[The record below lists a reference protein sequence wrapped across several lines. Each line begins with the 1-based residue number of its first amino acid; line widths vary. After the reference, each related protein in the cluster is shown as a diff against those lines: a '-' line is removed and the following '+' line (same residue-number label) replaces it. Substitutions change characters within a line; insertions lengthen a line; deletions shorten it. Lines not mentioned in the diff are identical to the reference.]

1 MPASA
6 REFFEALA
14 SRRASP
20 RTRGLS
26 ASYRF
31 DVDGEGSWR
40 VVIDDGALSVE
51 ESDAAAD
58 CVIRASEE
66 TFLRIVHGEENAM
79 GAFLTGKVKVSG
91 EVGLAL
97 RLRDLLA

>member
-1 MPASA
+1 MAASA
-6 REFFEALA
+6 REFFQELG
-14 SRRASP
+14 SRTRSR

-31 DVDGEGSWR
+31 DVEGAGTWR
-40 VVIDDGALSVE
+40 VDVDDGVLSVA

-66 TFLRIVHGEENAM
+66 TFLRIVRGEEDAM
-79 GAFLTGKVKVSG
+79 GAYLRGKVRVTG
-91 EVGLAL
+91 NIALAL